1 MAGMEITVQVFN
13 SFDEIKTI
21 LENQGFKMVET
32 FQLNDWYFSKI
43 DNIDGLKF
51 IDIINNSLL
60 VRQIITDVEKVQICY
75 KKKQLDELGNV
86 IAEEKITANTD
97 SLQHTIDI
105 FVASG
110 LNNYCVVKNSSYV
123 YKKDKICFAIQVID
137 NLGIFLEYEE
147 DDSMINMD
155 EKQKF
160 NYMCRI
166 VNSLNLKIGNDYF
179 CKKMFMLLNK
189 QKGWN

>member
-43 DNIDGLKF
+43 DNIESLKY
-51 IDIINNSLL
+51 IDIINNSFL
-60 VRQIITDVEKVQICY
+60 VRQILTDCEKIELCY
-75 KKKQLDELGNV
+75 KKKEVDEFGNV
-86 IAEEKITANTD
+86 IAEEKIKSSVN
-97 SLQHTIDI
+97 SLQRTIDI

-123 YKKDKICFAIQVID
+123 YKKDKICFTIQLIE

-147 DDSMINMD
+147 DDSMINID

-166 VNSLNLKIGNDYF
+166 VNSLNLKIGNDYS
-179 CKKMFMLLNK
+179 CKKMYMLLK
-189 QKGWN
+189 KK

>member
-1 MAGMEITVQVFN
+1 MAETEITVQVFN
-13 SFDEIKTI
+13 SFEEIKTI
-21 LENQGFKMVET
+21 LENQGFKMVEN

-43 DNIDGLKF
+43 DNIENMGY
-51 IDIINNSLL
+51 IHIMTNSFL
-60 VRQIITDVEKVQICY
+60 VRQILTDSEEIELCY
-75 KKKQLDELGNV
+75 MKKEMDEFGNV
-86 IAEEKITANTD
+86 IAEEKIKSCVN
-97 SLQHTIDI
+97 SLQNTIDI

-110 LNNYCVVKNSSYV
+110 LNNYCVVKNDSYV
-123 YKKDKICFAIQVID
+123 YKKDEICFVIQVID

-166 VNSLNLKIGNDYF
+166 VNSLNLKIGSDYS
-179 CKKMFMLLNK
+179 CKKMLMLIKN
-189 QKGWN
+189 N

>member
-43 DNIDGLKF
+43 DNIDDIKF

-123 YKKDKICFAIQVID
+123 YKKDKICFAIQLIE

-147 DDSMINMD
+147 DESMTDMTEKEKFSHIRAIIDS
-155 EKQKF
+155 
-160 NYMCRI
+160 
-166 VNSLNLKIGNDYF
+166 LKLKTGNDYF

-189 QKGWN
+189 QKG